1 MERILL
7 VLNAQQPDISS
18 IDFACCIATL
28 RNTKLTGLFIEK
40 SYLELIPADIDGP
53 SYFEA
58 IKKIDNIAVITDT
71 DQSVRLFKDECKLR
85 GINPEICIDQGEPL
99 QEISFESRFADILI
113 IDPGISFYK
122 RDEPLPSQLVKEI
135 LTKAECPVLLAP
147 GKFKESDEIVFCY
160 DGSASSVF
168 AIKQF
173 TYLFPEFAD
182 KKAIL
187 LQVNDTAEEIF
198 DQTHR
203 RMMDWL
209 RSHYRKAYYHGLEGN
224 VKDALFTYFFRKDNK
239 WVVMGAYGRSLISN
253 LFKKSSADILLR
265 MVDVPIFIAHH

>member
-1 MERILL
+1 MKRILL

-18 IDFACCIATL
+18 IDFACCIARL
-28 RNTKLTGLFIEK
+28 RNTKLTGLFIENP
-40 SYLELIPADIDGP
+40 YLELIPVDIDGP
-53 SYFEA
+53 SYFEPN
-58 IKKIDNIAVITDT
+58 KKIDNVAVITDT

-122 RDEPLPSQLVKEI
+122 RDEPLPSHIVKEI
-135 LTKAECPVLLAP
+135 LARAECPVLLAP

-173 TYLFPEFAD
+173 AYLFPEFAD

-187 LQVNDTAEEIF
+187 LQVNDTAEENF
-198 DQTHR
+198 NQTHR

-209 RSHYRKAYYHGLEGN
+209 R
-224 VKDALFTYFFRKDNK
+224 
-239 WVVMGAYGRSLISN
+239 
-253 LFKKSSADILLR
+253 
-265 MVDVPIFIAHH
+265 